1 MMHDLAF
8 ALRYAL
14 RVLARDRA
22 FTLSVV
28 FVLGFGIAA
37 NTVGFSILNTVLLK
51 DLPFRDAD
59 DLVSVWIT
67 APESEFGTGLLSPSP
82 SDFGLWQDLQENGR
96 VFEDLAAYIN
106 TGWVLEEGGYP
117 ENVSGVQA
125 STHMHPML
133 GIDPLAGRTFM
144 AEEGHTGRNHVAMIS
159 SSLWERRFRS
169 DKSIIGQT
177 ITLDGVRH
185 TLVGIFPDRFGLD
198 PNNSAD
204 VWTPL
209 PIEENDGGNYL
220 SVLARL
226 KPGLNIDQA
235 REELLASSDQLSRE
249 YLRNLGKLRVDL
261 IPLHERWYGWTRRTL
276 FLIYGAAL
284 LVQLIA
290 YANAASLF
298 RARRHA
304 RMGDAGIR
312 MALGGTPG
320 SIRGHSFV
328 ECLLLTAFATG
339 VGILAASWILDFIKI
354 FLPPTIPRL
363 DEIGIDQNV
372 VLWTCGV
379 SAIATVVLAFFG
391 SPAVSRLD
399 LEEVLKQRRVTLSAP
414 RNSSLRHL
422 LLILQI
428 AAALVL
434 ALGAMLL
441 TRSFLLL
448 QSLEPG
454 FQSENV
460 LTMRLRLR
468 PRFEESKEWP
478 LITRRIADA
487 AEQLPSVNH
496 VGITRWLPLTGT
508 FERKTWTF
516 ETEAGRR
523 SLETTQSTVGENYFR
538 TMQIQLIKGRNLD
551 EGDNGAAQRVV
562 VVNEE
567 MARNIE
573 GNGDPID
580 SYLIHEGTSHK
591 IIGVIGDLRQRDLRS
606 APTPQ
611 VYASYLQ
618 EPIPSFYIVL
628 KTTGDH
634 DSTIES
640 MRRIVARVDNQLALD
655 DVRSMEEYVEDSL
668 AEMRLYSGLLTG
680 FAVVA
685 LILSVTGIYGL
696 MVFIVG
702 RRTREL
708 AIRRAL
714 GASTRDLLSTVLQP
728 VLVVIGVGT
737 AAGTI
742 AALSL
747 TRFLQHLLYGVA
759 ETDVGSFLAVVLLL
773 AGTGLAAAWIPAAKV
788 ANVEPMTVLRSE

>member
-1 MMHDLAF
+1 MHGSGF

-22 FTLSVV
+22 FSLSVV
-28 FVLGFGIAA
+28 FVLGIGIAA

-51 DLPFRDAD
+51 DLPYKDAD
-59 DLVSVWIT
+59 ELVSVWISDPASGFDQIT
-67 APESEFGTGLLSPSP
+67 PSL
-82 SDFGLWQDLQENGR
+82 SDFRVWQDLQEKGR
-96 VFEDLAAYIN
+96 VFEELAAYVN
-106 TGWVLEEGGYP
+106 PGHVLEEGGYP
-117 ENVSGVQA
+117 ENVSSVKT
-125 STHMHPML
+125 STHIHSML
-133 GIDPLAGRTFM
+133 GIKPVAGRIFM
-144 AEEGHTGRNHVAMIS
+144 PEEGHAGRNQVAMIS
-159 SSLWERRFRS
+159 SSLWERKFKS
-169 DKSIIGQT
+169 AKSIIGQP

-185 TLVGIFPDRFGLD
+185 TLVGVLPDRSGLD
-198 PNNSAD
+198 PNNSTD

-209 PIEENDGGNYL
+209 ATEEHVGPIF
-220 SVLARL
+220 VLARL
-226 KPGLNIDQA
+226 KPGLNVDRA
-235 REELLASSDQLSRE
+235 REELLASSGQLGQGFSRS
-249 YLRNLGKLRVDL
+249 LGKLEVNL
-261 IPLHERWYGWTRRTL
+261 IPLHEWWYGWTRRTL
-276 FLIYGAAL
+276 FLVYGAAL

-312 MALGGTPG
+312 LALGGTPG
-320 SIRGHSFV
+320 SIRGHSIV
-328 ECLLLTAFATG
+328 ECLLLTVVATG
-339 VGILAASWILDFIKI
+339 FGILAASWILDFIKI
-354 FLPPTIPRL
+354 FLPPAIPRL
-363 DEIGIDQNV
+363 EEIGIDLNV
-372 VLWTCGV
+372 VIWTCGV
-379 SAIATVVLAFFG
+379 AAIATVVLAFFG

-414 RNSSLRHL
+414 RNFSLRYL
-422 LLILQI
+422 LLIVQI

-434 ALGAMLL
+434 ALGALLL

-448 QSLEPG
+448 QNLEPG

-460 LTMRLRLR
+460 LTMRLSLR
-468 PRFEESKEWP
+468 PRFEQSKEWS
-478 LITRRIADA
+478 LITQRIVDA

-496 VGITRWLPLTGT
+496 VGITCWLPLTGT

-523 SLETTQSTVGENYFR
+523 SLETTHNTVGENYFR

-567 MARNIE
+567 MARNME
-573 GNGDPID
+573 GNGDPLD

-591 IIGVIGDLRQRDLRS
+591 IIGVIGNLRQRDLRS

-618 EPIPSFYIVL
+618 APIPSFYIVL
-628 KTTGDH
+628 KTTGVH

-640 MRRIVARVDNQLALD
+640 MRHIVARVDKQLAIEE
-655 DVRSMEEYVEDSL
+655 VRSMEEYMEDSL
-668 AEMRLYSGLLTG
+668 AEVRLYSGLLTG
-680 FAVVA
+680 FAAVA

-714 GASTRDLLSTVLQP
+714 GASTRDLLATVLQP
-728 VLVVIGVGT
+728 AILVIGLGT
-737 AAGTI
+737 AVGAI
-742 AALSL
+742 AALAL

-759 ETDVGSFLAVVLLL
+759 GTDAGSLLAVVLLL
-773 AGTGLAAAWIPAAKV
+773 AGAGLAAAWIPAAKV
-788 ANVEPMTVLRSE
+788 ARVEPMAVLRTE